1 MSSRVKELLDDIST
15 INRQMRKMAAEGFH
29 HTNSRAAR
37 ALRHDLFDARK
48 QLHKLVK
55 GKHKMGSTV
64 TEREGARRRLLSAL
78 IDWHSAEHLTTK
90 KAPPHYYDKLEGSDF
105 LIPSPSLYS
114 DQARK
119 EMRSYVRRF
128 MKANN
133 THPTAYWK
141 SLSYANKRAAAKTAA
156 INDAF
161 SRHSKVGLPVLDTGT
176 KDWKEDPFKM
186 GHNQGVGML
195 TQEQVNKY
203 NVGRWVP
210 RGNGRGW
217 WQPGG
222 GAYAYGTYFPGGG
235 WHAYPS
241 GRIVHNP
248 MSIRGEVGYMDQ
260 FASRNPF
267 KMGYDR
273 TNAFKMG
280 VNELEPF
287 KMGHTELNAFKMGW
301 NWNPGG
307 GRYDGRANWHPGGGW
322 RVQPSGSRRHVRPSY
337 VGDTVFAYG
346 EAAPVAAAFK
356 SHPAWAARRAQQRKK
371 IHRLCTLAA
380 QGNPR
385 ARYILNVVRQRAAQ
399 GNKRALRILRDC
411 AQFAA
416 LNKRPQSQTSG
427 CGLAPMDHASTHSLG
442 AAVMAKLSGI

>member
-1 MSSRVKELLDDIST
+1 MSSVS
-15 INRQMRKMAAEGFH
+15 
-29 HTNSRAAR
+29 
-37 ALRHDLFDARK
+37 
-48 QLHKLVK
+48 
-55 GKHKMGSTV
+55 
-64 TEREGARRRLLSAL
+64 EREGARRRLLSAL
-78 IDWHSAEHLTTK
+78 IDWNSAERLAVT
-90 KAPPHYYDKLEGSDF
+90 KAPPHYYNKMEGHH
-105 LIPSPSLYS
+105 
-114 DQARK
+114 
-119 EMRSYVRRF
+119 E
-128 MKANN
+128 
-133 THPTAYWK
+133 
-141 SLSYANKRAAAKTAA
+141 
-156 INDAF
+156 
-161 SRHSKVGLPVLDTGT
+161 VGLPVLDTGT

-186 GHNQGVGML
+186 GGNVM
-195 TQEQVNKY
+195 TQEEVNRFNLGAWKA
-203 NVGRWVP
+203 R
-210 RGNGRGW
+210 RSGRGW

-248 MSIRGEVGYMDQ
+248 MSIRGESSLNPFKMGYDRTNAFKMGHTNI
-260 FASRNPF
+260 NPF

-287 KMGHTELNAFKMGW
+287 KMGWQWA
-301 NWNPGG
+301 PGG

-346 EAAPVAAAFK
+346 EAAPPATLK
-356 SHPAWAARRAQQRKK
+356 SRSVWAARRAHQRKK
-371 IHRLCTLAA
+371 IHKLCTLAS

-385 ARYILNVVRQRAAQ
+385 ARHILNVIRKKAAQ
-399 GNKRALRILRDC
+399 GNKKALRILRDC

-416 LNKRPQSQTSG
+416 LSKQSQSRTSG
-427 CGLAPMDHASTHSLG
+427 PHGGECGFAPMNHSTTHSLG

>member
-1 MSSRVKELLDDIST
+1 M
-15 INRQMRKMAAEGFH
+15 
-29 HTNSRAAR
+29 
-37 ALRHDLFDARK
+37 
-48 QLHKLVK
+48 
-55 GKHKMGSTV
+55 STV

-78 IDWHSAEHLTTK
+78 IDWHAAEHVTPTK
-90 KAPPHYYDKLEGSDF
+90 RPMPHYYNKMEG
-105 LIPSPSLYS
+105 
-114 DQARK
+114 
-119 EMRSYVRRF
+119 
-128 MKANN
+128 
-133 THPTAYWK
+133 
-141 SLSYANKRAAAKTAA
+141 
-156 INDAF
+156 
-161 SRHSKVGLPVLDTGT
+161 RHEVGLPVLDTGT

-195 TQEQVNKY
+195 TQEQVNRY
-203 NVGRWVP
+203 NVGAWAP
-210 RGNGRGW
+210 RRNGRGW

-222 GAYAYGTYFPGGG
+222 GAYAYGTYYPGGG

-248 MSIRGEVGYMDQ
+248 MSLRGEVGYMDQ
-260 FASRNPF
+260 FASRNPY

-280 VNELEPF
+280 VNELQPF
-287 KMGHTELNAFKMGW
+287 KMGHTDINAFKMGW
-301 NWNPGG
+301 SWNPGG

-346 EAAPVAAAFK
+346 EPAALK
-356 SHPAWAARRAQQRKK
+356 SHPVWAARRAQQRRK

-380 QGNPR
+380 QGNPK
-385 ARYILNVVRQRAAQ
+385 ARHILSVVRRKAAQ

-411 AQFAA
+411 AQFVA
-416 LNKRPQSQTSG
+416 LNKRAAQSRTSG
-427 CGLAPMDHASTHSLG
+427 PHGGECGLAPMNHSSTLSIG